1 MIGRGDILL
10 AEIIIVQSEESMEF
24 SYKTGFHSLSP
35 ILSLKN
41 MWIEGLSNVAAAT
54 TARNKEN
61 NLDDYDGFARIKAF
75 KEALLHHRKVS
86 KAKRA
91 SPPFSSIS
99 RISQRPLAAAA
110 KPSPSVKFTEDNRN
124 SNITSRNNS
133 SDLKKSNSSI
143 LLSQLTSGDK
153 NKESYY
159 GALSSSFTA
168 FKNSVKSGG
177 NIFTSERPM
186 VRYTIFGDTI
196 SCLQIQDHLLL
207 VSTQDVVKMVLAE
220 TRLKLQDSLNHSMTS
235 KISSRIVMELRTMK
249 CGTKAADDKSVDN
262 CVAQIEDGNSEI
274 LKVFYRVNAIKTL
287 KRQKL
292 FNWKRLNWK
301 HLEKVA
307 MECIGNNETTT
318 TTDKERDAKSNT
330 GGIDLISQAAS
341 QLDSN

>member
-1 MIGRGDILL
+1 
-10 AEIIIVQSEESMEF
+10 
-24 SYKTGFHSLSP
+24 
-35 ILSLKN
+35 
-41 MWIEGLSNVAAAT
+41 MWIEGLSNVTAAT

-75 KEALLHHRKVS
+75 KEALLQHRKVS

-99 RISQRPLAAAA
+99 KIPQRPLAAAA
-110 KPSPSVKFTEDNRN
+110 KPCLSVKFTEGIRN
-124 SNITSRNNS
+124 SNIISTNNSS

-159 GALSSSFTA
+159 EALSSSFTA
-168 FKNSVKSGG
+168 FKNSIKSGE

-196 SCLQIQDHLLL
+196 SCLQTQDHLLL

-220 TRLKLQDSLNHSMTS
+220 TRLRLQDSLNHSMTS

-249 CGTKAADDKSVDN
+249 CGTKAADDNSVDN

-307 MECIGNNETTT
+307 MECIGNNITTETTT
-318 TTDKERDAKSNT
+318 TTDTTEMQRDAKSNT